1 MPEVHPLPLMPLYG
15 ASDKS
20 TPVSKQRPGLRLL
33 MKLSVALTAT
43 CTLLFLTV
51 VVPHIH
57 SHFYLI
63 SGSSGASHGAQYS
76 SGDLA
81 GLSDRIVPYKT
92 RIGYFTY
99 SKPLKDDRV
108 IAIFQPRYA
117 PGADVR
123 DEVPSLRGVRPG
135 AREQYIDDLYPEVLR
150 MDPQFATGGMVSLIG
165 LRFGASGSACKC
177 NFGGVDALSCEVK
190 SPELAIIQLPSA
202 AHFQIFRE
210 ANMGPSFMEVTL
222 DSHGRVGVS
231 RIHLNSD
238 AKPHQSSD
246 ARKPSQASHQTIIYC
261 QGHFQPIQSRQHFI
275 LINHF
280 IRLSGGSPSPS
291 AAARMQRRG
300 PGPGQG
306 GQGSLPK
313 RSYHTR
319 RFPTC
324 LVMTL
329 RESSSKPEMMVWRDE
344 CLVNLGVV
352 ACVIFLHALC
362 QLPFLSN

>member
-1 MPEVHPLPLMPLYG
+1 MPEVHPLPGSLVPLYG
-15 ASDKS
+15 ASDKP
-20 TPVSKQRPGLRLL
+20 TAVSKQRPGLRLL
-33 MKLSVALTAT
+33 MKLSVALTTT
-43 CTLLFLTV
+43 CSLLFLTV

-123 DEVPSLRGVRPG
+123 DEVPSLRGMRPG

-150 MDPQFATGGMVSLIG
+150 IDPQFVTGGMVSLIG

-190 SPELAIIQLPSA
+190 SAELAIIQLPAA
-202 AHFQIFRE
+202 AHFQILKE
-210 ANMGPSFMEVTL
+210 ANMSPSFIEVTL
-222 DSHGRVGVS
+222 DSHGHVGVS

-238 AKPHQSSD
+238 AKPPPLSSD
-246 ARKPSQASHQTIIYC
+246 ARKSSQASLQTIIYC
-261 QGHFQPIQSRQHFI
+261 QGRVQSIQSYQHFI

-280 IRLSGGSPSPS
+280 IRLSGWRPSPG
-291 AAARMQRRG
+291 AAARMLRRG
-300 PGPGQG
+300 PGPG
-306 GQGSLPK
+306 
-313 RSYHTR
+313 
-319 RFPTC
+319 
-324 LVMTL
+324 
-329 RESSSKPEMMVWRDE
+329 
-344 CLVNLGVV
+344 
-352 ACVIFLHALC
+352 
-362 QLPFLSN
+362 

>member
-20 TPVSKQRPGLRLL
+20 TAVSKQRPGLRLL

-63 SGSSGASHGAQYS
+63 SGSSGASHGTQYS

-150 MDPQFATGGMVSLIG
+150 TDPQFATGGMISLIG

-210 ANMGPSFMEVTL
+210 ANMSPSFMEVTL
-222 DSHGRVGVS
+222 NSHGRVGVS
-231 RIHLNSD
+231 RIRLNSD

-246 ARKPSQASHQTIIYC
+246 VRKSSQASHQTIIYC
-261 QGHFQPIQSRQHFI
+261 QGHFQSIQSRQHFI

-280 IRLSGGSPSPS
+280 LGCRGGVQVQAQQRACSVGGRGRVKGGK
-291 AAARMQRRG
+291 AACQKEATI
-300 PGPGQG
+300 
-306 GQGSLPK
+306 QGSF
-313 RSYHTR
+313 R
-319 RFPTC
+319 R
-324 LVMTL
+324 
-329 RESSSKPEMMVWRDE
+329 
-344 CLVNLGVV
+344 
-352 ACVIFLHALC
+352 I
-362 QLPFLSN
+362 